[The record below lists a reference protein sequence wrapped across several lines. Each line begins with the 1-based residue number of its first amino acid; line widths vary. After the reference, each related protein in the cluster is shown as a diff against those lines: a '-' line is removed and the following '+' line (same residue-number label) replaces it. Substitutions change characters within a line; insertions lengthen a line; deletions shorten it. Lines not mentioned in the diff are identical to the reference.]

1 MSFPSQELQLQ
12 EPQPIGSVSDLLKPT
27 LKNISVDELNDL
39 LASITEAYDRAQSRA
54 KQYETTFDEV
64 PIACINQM
72 RNAGYH
78 MCRFLKDSQ
87 LTNGT
92 PLINT
97 DELRSTY
104 KHLLR
109 AYYDALDEFTKKI
122 SELLNEIEMGY
133 KTLLLNPVDFF
144 GDFYLWKDKLSQ
156 LESFRV
162 EDQNILEIAI
172 TKTKREQHYERIA
185 AHLDEL
191 IHIQSQIRHMTDR
204 LVVEGQR
211 IAKEENAKDQA
222 ENRAIK
228 ADQRADAAEVRAT
241 KSFRWA
247 IGGVIV
253 AIAALVVSFCI
264 FLFGNNVASNKEVP
278 TPELPTSN
286 SQKP

>member
-12 EPQPIGSVSDLLKPT
+12 EPQHIGSVSDLLKPT
-27 LKNISVDELNDL
+27 LKSISVDELNDL

-54 KQYETTFDEV
+54 KEYETTFGEV

-122 SELLNEIEMGY
+122 SELLSEIEINY

-144 GDFYLWKDKLSQ
+144 GDFYSWKDKLSK

-191 IHIQSQIRHMTDR
+191 IHIQSQIRHMTDQ
-204 LVVEGQR
+204 LVIEAQR
-211 IAKEENAKDQA
+211 FAREQDEKNLA
-222 ENRAIK
+222 EQRAIK
-228 ADQRADAAEVRAT
+228 ADQRADAAELRAT

-247 IGGVIV
+247 VGGVIV
-253 AIAALVVSFCI
+253 AIFASVISFCI
-264 FLFGNNVASNKEVP
+264 FLFGNNVTAHKEAP
-278 TPELPTSN
+278 TPKSN
-286 SQKP
+286 LTPQKP

>member
-1 MSFPSQELQLQ
+1 VSFPNQNLQPQEQ
-12 EPQPIGSVSDLLKPT
+12 QPIGSVSDLLKPT
-27 LKNISVDELNDL
+27 LKSISVDELNDL
-39 LASITEAYDRAQSRA
+39 LASITEAYDRAQARA
-54 KQYETTFDEV
+54 KEYETTFGEV

-78 MCRFLKDSQ
+78 MCRFIKDSQ

-122 SELLNEIEMGY
+122 SEMLNEIESNY
-133 KTLLLNPVDFF
+133 KTLLLNPVDLFSN
-144 GDFYLWKDKLSQ
+144 FYSWKDKLSQ

-162 EDQNILEIAI
+162 EDQNTVLEIAI

-191 IHIQSQIRHMTDR
+191 IYIHSQIRHMTDR

-211 IAKEENAKDQA
+211 IAKEENEKNLA
-222 ENRAIK
+222 EQRAIK
-228 ADQRADAAEVRAT
+228 AEKRADAAEVRAI

-247 IGGVIV
+247 IVGVIV
-253 AIAALVVSFCI
+253 SICI
-264 FLFGNNVASNKEVP
+264 FLFGNNVTSNKEASSP
-278 TPELPTSN
+278 KLPTSN